1 MVSTLERPEP
11 GRYLFAGKR
20 LVHQQLGI
28 SSDMLKD
35 YRRRGLLIE
44 DIHWVRLNARVILYN
59 VVLMADWIQNWNDPA
74 AHQCAIDSYLSSLA
88 CNQRK
93 PRCRNEK

>member
-1 MVSTLERPEP
+1 MKSLLKCPEP
-11 GRYLFAGKR
+11 GQYLFAGRR
-20 LVHQQLGI
+20 LVHKQLGI

-44 DIHWVRLNARVILYN
+44 DVHWVRLNSRVILYN
-59 VVLMADWIQNWNDPA
+59 LALMADWIQNRNNPA
-74 AHQCAIDSYLSSLA
+74 GHQRAIELYLSSLA

-93 PRCRNEK
+93 PYRYSSK

>member
-1 MVSTLERPEP
+1 MAPILESPKQ

-20 LVHQQLGI
+20 LIHQQLGI

-35 YRRRGLLIE
+35 YRQRGLLIE
-44 DIHWVRLNARVILYN
+44 NIHWVRLNSRVILYN
-59 VVLMADWIQNWNDPA
+59 VVLMTDWVQNRNDLA
-74 AHQCAIDSYLSSLA
+74 AHQRAIDLYLSGLA

-93 PRCRNEK
+93 PRRCK

>member
-1 MVSTLERPEP
+1 MVSTLERPEL

-20 LVHQQLGI
+20 LVHQQLGM

-44 DIHWVRLNARVILYN
+44 DIHWVRLNSRVILYN
-59 VVLMADWIQNWNDPA
+59 LLLLADWIQHRNDPA
-74 AHQCAIDSYLSSLA
+74 AHQPAIDLYLSSLA

-93 PRCRNEK
+93 PRRRHEK

>member
-1 MVSTLERPEP
+1 MVSTLKRPEL

-44 DIHWVRLNARVILYN
+44 DIHWVRLNSRVILYN
-59 VVLMADWIQNWNDPA
+59 VALIADWIQNQNDSV
-74 AHQCAIDSYLSSLA
+74 AHQRAIDLYLSSLA

-93 PRCRNEK
+93 PHRSKKK

>member
-1 MVSTLERPEP
+1 MAHTLESSKL
-11 GRYLFAGKR
+11 GRYLFANKR
-20 LVHQQLGI
+20 VVHQQLGL

-44 DIHWVRLNARVILYN
+44 GIHWTRINSRVILYN
-59 VVLMADWIQNWNDPA
+59 LTLVSDWLQNQNDLV
-74 AHQCAIDSYLSSLA
+74 AHQCSIDLYLSSLA

-93 PRCRNEK
+93 SHRRHEK